1 MAYSLSSAHTV
12 HTVHSH
18 SVCNMLEVKVSMHY
32 SYHETKDLNE
42 DITAQKLL
50 QEHYT

>member
-1 MAYSLSSAHTV
+1 MAYSLYSAHTD
-12 HTVHSH
+12 TL
-18 SVCNMLEVKVSMHY
+18 NNNLRYMLQVKVNMHY

-50 QEHYT
+50 Q